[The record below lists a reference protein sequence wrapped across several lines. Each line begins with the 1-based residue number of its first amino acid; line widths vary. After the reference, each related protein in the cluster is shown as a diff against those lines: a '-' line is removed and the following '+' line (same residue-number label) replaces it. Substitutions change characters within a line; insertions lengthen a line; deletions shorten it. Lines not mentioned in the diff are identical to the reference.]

1 MSAGAGTEEKDR
13 TTVNEELT
21 PRRAVPEH
29 HRRNIWIIVVVAV
42 VVVCGGGVGV
52 AYGTGFWP
60 FSSTAQ
66 NTPTP
71 TPPSFGP
78 RVIQTPTPTPPP
90 VLEPLPTW
98 PLTGVGGDV
107 VDRPALVV
115 KIENS
120 SDARPQ
126 EGLESAD
133 IVYEEMVEGGISRFA
148 AIFNSTLPPRIVP
161 IRSVRPMDGPIT
173 AWTGGVLAFS
183 GGQAQFTS
191 RAQNDG
197 LQLLSMDAGAKGF
210 SRVSGRASTHDVAG
224 DPAAFLAQAD
234 SSHQS
239 PPPPFAAFDTDG
251 SGSTAQRQGTM
262 TSQVSVT
269 ISSIAHPSWSWD
281 ASSGRWLRSE
291 GNTPAKDA
299 AGDQLSASNVL
310 VLGVQVQYL
319 AGTDAAGNH
328 IPESIVVGQGS
339 GIVVSGQM
347 SAPITWQKADE
358 SSPWQ
363 FLDATGAP
371 VTLTPGNT
379 WIELVPNSGTWSVS

>member
-1 MSAGAGTEEKDR
+1 
-13 TTVNEELT
+13 
-21 PRRAVPEH
+21 
-29 HRRNIWIIVVVAV
+29 
-42 VVVCGGGVGV
+42 
-52 AYGTGFWP
+52 
-60 FSSTAQ
+60 
-66 NTPTP
+66 
-71 TPPSFGP
+71 
-78 RVIQTPTPTPPP
+78 
-90 VLEPLPTW
+90 LPTW
-98 PLTGVGGDV
+98 PLTGIAGDV

-115 KIENS
+115 KVENS
-120 SDARPQ
+120 SEARPQ

-133 IVYEEMVEGGISRFA
+133 IVYEEMVEGGISRLA
-148 AIFNSTLPPRIVP
+148 AVYNSTLPTRIVP

-173 AWTGGVLAFS
+173 AWTGGLLAFS
-183 GGQAQFTS
+183 GGQAQFTN
-191 RAQNDG
+191 RAQQDG

-210 SRVSGRASTHDVAG
+210 SRVSSRPSTHDVAG

-234 SSHQS
+234 AAHQS
-239 PPPPFAAFDTDG
+239 APPAFAAFDTDG

-269 ISSIAHPSWSWD
+269 ISTIAHPNWTWD
-281 ASSGRWLRSE
+281 AASGRWLRSE
-291 GNTPAKDA
+291 GSTPAMDA
-299 AGDQLSASNVL
+299 SGDQLSASNVI

-319 AGTDAAGNH
+319 SLTDAAGNR
-328 IPESIVVGQGS
+328 IPESLVVGQGA

-379 WIELVPNSGTWSVS
+379 WVELVPNSGTWSVS